1 MDISQLSA
9 TDVPKAQTGQENNTS
24 SPMVGTADEP
34 QNSAELTQEDQMRLI
49 ALVRRY
55 KDQWSQ
61 DRMILM
67 QRCLLNLEF
76 FKGNQFISFGP
87 GNASF
92 YDAVGWM
99 NQNGMNQNEPNSDDK
114 DLYQYCNNFYQMLA
128 TGFVAALAPQVPK
141 SRWLPENAEHLTDVT
156 TAKAA
161 QTLIDIVERQN
172 KEQSLLKQQLLYLYT
187 TGAVFRH
194 TRYVVDADR
203 AGTSH
208 EPILQETQTQITP
221 DRITA
226 SIVERTT
233 IRADARA
240 VPELPEADLGTSHSS
255 LLSSG
260 PRSRK

>member
-1 MDISQLSA
+1 
-9 TDVPKAQTGQENNTS
+9 
-24 SPMVGTADEP
+24 
-34 QNSAELTQEDQMRLI
+34 
-49 ALVRRY
+49 
-55 KDQWSQ
+55 
-61 DRMILM
+61 MILM

-87 GNASF
+87 GQAQF
-92 YDAVGWM
+92 FDAAGWM
-99 NQNGMNQNEPNSDDK
+99 NSVGANQNEPNTDDK

-208 EPILQETQTQITP
+208 EPILKETQTQITP
-221 DRITA
+221 ERMHCFSCGADNDPSGWETRSARTA
-226 SIVERTT
+226 
-233 IRADARA
+233 
-240 VPELPEADLGTSHSS
+240 EAGLEMSHFS

-260 PRSRK
+260 SQSRR